1 MRCFVFLSFIF
12 LDKIAEGI
20 NLSMRYLLLGVAQ
33 RVEVVSYAE
42 IDISVS
48 QSEIHVTIQ
57 KMEVHVDKSLSTEQC
72 VILSDP
78 PFKRK

>member
-1 MRCFVFLSFIF
+1 MRFFVFLSFIF

-20 NLSMRYLLLGVAQ
+20 NLSMQYLLHGVAK
-33 RVEVVSYAE
+33 RVEVVSNAQ

-78 PFKRK
+78 PFKSK